1 MRTWK
6 WVMIIVVAVT
16 ALLVGAA
23 FGPLLVGGGRLSYWN
38 RGGMMGSGMMA
49 DWGLAPFGWIGMLM
63 MWVFPLGVLA
73 LVILGIVWLVNSV
86 SRPGSQTS
94 ATPAKTCPNCSGL
107 VQADWRNCPYCGTAL
122 GA

>member
-6 WVMIIVVAVT
+6 WVAVIIVAVI

-23 FGPLLVGGGRLSYWN
+23 VGPLFVGSSRLGYWN
-38 RGGMMGSGMMA
+38 RGGMMGPGMMGG
-49 DWGLAPFGWIGMLM
+49 WGFAPFGWIGMLM
-63 MWVFPLGVLA
+63 MWVFPLGALA
-73 LVILGIVWLVNSV
+73 LVILGIVWLVNAV
-86 SRPGSQTS
+86 SRPGSQTL
-94 ATPAKTCPNCSGL
+94 AAPAKTCPNCSRL